1 MNSDFSVPSKF
12 SDLQCVYWRI
22 FIGILSRGRN
32 GKNYGL
38 SVSVKD
44 PGFYLLYSTLVV
56 PELRIVDR
64 CQEDIDAINNY
75 LRIGDAPLLMSL
87 LERSG
92 GREIWYTNIPFV
104 SVLYGIQL
112 NPILTMTITS
122 DIEHASVLSSVN
134 IIAVLSVYYCLT

>member
-92 GREIWYTNIPFV
+92 GREI
-104 SVLYGIQL
+104 
-112 NPILTMTITS
+112 
-122 DIEHASVLSSVN
+122 
-134 IIAVLSVYYCLT
+134 